1 MQFNDPVCSVLARK
15 GWKVFS
21 IPPETSV
28 LTAVRQMADKDIG
41 ALAVIEGGRLVGMFS
56 ERDYARKIILQGRV
70 SRETPVYEVMSTPA
84 ESVAPD
90 ETVDDCLRLMTR
102 TRVRHLPIV
111 ENGRVA
117 GIVSIGDLV
126 NWMIS
131 VQAETI
137 GQLHSYIAGSYPG

>member
-1 MQFNDPVCSVLARK
+1 MEFKDPVRSVLARK

-41 ALAVIEGGRLVGMFS
+41 ALAVIDGGLLVGLFS
-56 ERDYARKIILQGRV
+56 ERDYARKIILHGRV
-70 SRETPVYEVMSTPA
+70 SRETPVYEVMSSPAAFVTPD
-84 ESVAPD
+84 V
-90 ETVDDCLRLMTR
+90 TVDECLQIMTR
-102 TRVRHLPIV
+102 NRVRHLPVV
-111 ENGRVA
+111 EDGRVI

-126 NWMIS
+126 NWVVS